1 MRSLE
6 TQCVISGGGPAGLMT
21 GYLLARQGVDVIVL
35 EKHADFLRDF
45 RGDTVHPSTLELFH
59 ELGLLDG
66 LLTRPHQKIHQASV
80 TVSGQGFKVADFGQ
94 LSTHCK
100 YIAMMPQWDFLDCLA
115 DAAHTYPNF
124 RLLQLTKAEDL
135 IVHEGKI
142 VGVRAS
148 DKDGSFVIHADLT
161 VGADG
166 RDSTL
171 RDASGLKVEDLGAPI
186 DVFWMR
192 LPRTPTKTI
201 EPLAQVGSGGFLVQL
216 NRGDYWQCALPF
228 QKGAADIIRAEGIEA
243 FRHRISAIAPELS
256 KATLALTSWDQV
268 KLLTVQVNRLTTWW
282 RDGFLCIGD
291 AAHAMSPVGG
301 VGINLAIQD
310 AVATARLLG
319 PSLLTRTVGPK
330 HLAQVQKR
338 RAWPANMT
346 QKAQVVAHKFIL
358 VPALNTKSPPN
369 PPFVVKLLNKFS
381 VLRGIPA
388 RAVGIGLRPEHWRE
402 SRHGDSTSSQ
412 I

>member
-1 MRSLE
+1 MKSMRSLE

-21 GYLLARQGVDVIVL
+21 GYLLARRGVDVIVL

-45 RGDTVHPSTLELFH
+45 RGDTVHPSTLELLH
-59 ELGLLDG
+59 ELGLLDE
-66 LLTRPHQKIHQASV
+66 LLTRPHQKIRQASV
-80 TVSGQGFKVADFGQ
+80 TISGQSFKVADFGR
-94 LSTHCK
+94 LPTKCK

-115 DAAHTYPNF
+115 DAAFKYPSF
-124 RLLQLTKAEDL
+124 RLLQSTKADDL
-135 IVHEGKI
+135 IDHDGQI

-148 DKDGSFVIHADLT
+148 DKDGSFTIRADLT
-161 VGADG
+161 IGADG

-192 LPRTPTKTI
+192 LPRTHSKALESLGQIGP
-201 EPLAQVGSGGFLVQL
+201 GGFLVQL

-228 QKGAADIIRAEGIEA
+228 PKGAADVIRAEGLEA
-243 FRHRISAIAPELS
+243 FRQRISAIAPELS
-256 KATLALTSWDQV
+256 EASLALTSWDQI
-268 KLLTVQVNRLTTWW
+268 KLLTVQVNRLNTWW
-282 RDGFLCIGD
+282 RDGILCIGD

-319 PSLLTRTVGPK
+319 PSLLTRSTEPK

-346 QKAQVVAHKFIL
+346 QKAQVMAHKYIL
-358 VPALNTKSPPN
+358 VPALNTKSPPH

-381 VLRGIPA
+381 VLRGLPA

-402 SRHGDSTSSQ
+402 PL
-412 I
+412 

>member
-1 MRSLE
+1 MRLLKA
-6 TQCVISGGGPAGLMT
+6 QCVIAGGGPAGLMT

-59 ELGLLDG
+59 ELGLLDE
-66 LLTRPHQKIHQASV
+66 LLTRPHQKIRQASV
-80 TVSGQGFKVADFGQ
+80 AISGQSFNIADFGQ

-115 DAAHTYPNF
+115 GAARKYPNF
-124 RLLQLTKAEDL
+124 RLFQSVEAEGL
-135 IVHEGKI
+135 IKHDGKI
-142 VGVRAS
+142 NGVGAS
-148 DKDGSFVIHADLT
+148 DKDGSLTIHADLT
-161 VGADG
+161 IAADG

-171 RDASGLKVEDLGAPI
+171 RDASGLKTEDLGAPI

-192 LPRTPTKTI
+192 LPRTSTTEI
-201 EPLAQVGSGGFLVQL
+201 ESLGQVGSGGFLVQL

-228 QKGAADIIRAEGIEA
+228 PKGDADVIRAEGIEA
-243 FRHRISAIAPELS
+243 FRQRVSGIAPGLS
-256 KATLALTSWDQV
+256 EATLALKSWDQV

-319 PSLLTRTVGPK
+319 PSLLTRSTGAAR
-330 HLAQVQKR
+330 LAQVQKR

-346 QKAQVVAHKFIL
+346 QKAQVIAHKFIL
-358 VPALNTKSPPN
+358 IPALNTKSQPRPPL
-369 PPFVVKLLNKFS
+369 VVKLLDKFS

-388 RAVGIGLRPEHWRE
+388 RAVGIGLRPEHWR
-402 SRHGDSTSSQ
+402 D
-412 I
+412 IP